1 MLFYICFKIH
11 YAPCAI
17 AVIVLM
23 YLLYWYFSPFM
34 DVEYDIPKQ
43 KADTLYSNMTEK
55 LPYQYI

>member
-23 YLLYWYFSPFM
+23 YLLYCFFSIYGCWIWYS
-34 DVEYDIPKQ
+34 KT
-43 KADTLYSNMTEK
+43 KSWYSVF
-55 LPYQYI
+55 